1 MKPFRLGM
9 ALRGAYLSL
18 HRRAN
23 VALQGLGVTADQMVV
38 LTILAEEDGIT
49 QRELVRRVHSDPNT
63 IAAMLKLLEE
73 RKLISRRPH
82 ATDGRAR
89 CIDLTEAGRTLQ
101 LKTETAL
108 EEVHGKLM
116 DLFLSREAE
125 KLLGLLERIVEGLDN
140 STKVASEKK
149 G

>member
-23 VALQGLGVTADQMVV
+23 LALQGVGVTADQMVV
-38 LTILAEEDGIT
+38 LTVLAEEDGIT
-49 QRELVRRVHSDPNT
+49 QRELVQRIHSDPNT

-73 RKLISRRPH
+73 RKLIARRPH

-89 CIDLTEAGRTLQ
+89 CIDLTEAGRAMQ
-101 LKTETAL
+101 SKTEEAL

-125 KLLGLLERIVEGLDN
+125 KLLGLLERVAEGLGKPAK
-140 STKVASEKK
+140 TESETEE
-149 G
+149 